1 MQRISG
7 INLGFRI
14 LKRRK
19 PLTFFF
25 ILFALISILG
35 ACGYPTARK
44 TGDNSVGIPQNDSVK
59 SGSIDRV
66 GNIAIKDKVSI
77 NFTQHKTLLD
87 LILLLP
93 DDAFS
98 SWEWKPEDR
107 LKWYNE
113 IKANNFYS
121 DVTSRFS
128 KQSYF
133 EPDRA
138 GFTIVDGFWSINLYH
153 ATDGSIVVITDDHV
167 GDGHTLNFYEVRSNK
182 LKEYKEGESMLS
194 GFRETLKKTDPVEHC
209 SEKFEELEDPIFDY
223 DFSKNDKIEIES
235 SWHLVEES
243 YENCLNGNAIQYRF
257 NPQTKKFD
265 IEKIY
270 WKPKQRE

>member
-7 INLGFRI
+7 RHLGFFPM
-14 LKRRK
+14 L
-19 PLTFFF
+19 LAF
-25 ILFALISILG
+25 IFILG
-35 ACGYPTARK
+35 ACGHVTPRK
-44 TGDNSVGIPQNDSVK
+44 TGDNSAGIPKKDSVK
-59 SGSIDRV
+59 AGSKDRV
-66 GNIAIKDKVSI
+66 GNTAIKDKVSI

-121 DVTSRFS
+121 DATSRFS
-128 KQSYF
+128 KQKYF

-138 GFTIVDGFWSINLYH
+138 GFMIVDGFWSINLYH
-153 ATDGSIVVITDDHV
+153 AADGSTIVITDDHV

-182 LKEYKEGESMLS
+182 LKAYMDGESMLS
-194 GFRETLKKTDPVEHC
+194 GFRETLKKTDPVEPC
-209 SEKFEELEDPIFDY
+209 SEKFEELEDPIFEY

-235 SWHLVEES
+235 SWYLAQES
-243 YENCLNGNAIQYRF
+243 YGNCLNGNAIQYRF

-270 WKPKQRE
+270 WKPKQSE